1 VEVGRR
7 SVCAM
12 SLLALSVLAL
22 PALSA
27 EVTAIPP
34 ELGLRAHLTYAGS
47 SLSGGLVEGG
57 QRVASRRITRHDL
70 ALGAEFAPIPW
81 LAASLELE
89 LTPSLRYRYPE
100 AREMV
105 LEPLTGS
112 GSYLSGEASAE
123 TPTVTA
129 SGLQG
134 LWVGVAASP
143 IPSAPGRGV
152 WRLDAALRTP
162 SKNRN
167 LWTEPKGSR
176 GAAPGGSAVRLAGAF
191 STQMGVAEPWLRA
204 ELVREGKV
212 EVDVVDDGTTWATD
226 LPLRPA
232 STFDTDFGGE
242 FLAWRNAE
250 AGAKMSVN
258 TWLGGGYR
266 SWEDIATGVYL
277 PNVLAGA
284 RRIPVTAGD
293 TLEARAG
300 LEAIVDVNEALG
312 FRAATTFTW
321 FLPYRLEHVYAV
333 ETTADTLR
341 VGFLFTV
348 LGGAE
353 LSR

>member
-1 VEVGRR
+1 
-7 SVCAM
+7 M
-12 SLLALSVLAL
+12 SCLVLTALAL
-22 PALSA
+22 PAAGA
-27 EVTAIPP
+27 EVTDLPP
-34 ELGLRAHLTYAGS
+34 ELGLRANLTYAGS
-47 SLSGGLVEGG
+47 ALSGGLVEEG
-57 QRVASRRITRHDL
+57 QLVSGRRITRHDL

-81 LAASLELE
+81 LAVSLDLAF
-89 LTPSLRYRYPE
+89 TPSLRYRYPG

-112 GSYLSGEASAE
+112 GSYLSGAASSDI
-123 TPTVTA
+123 PTVTA
-129 SGLQG
+129 SGLTG

-143 IPSAPGRGV
+143 IPSEPGRGV

-176 GAAPGGSAVRLAGAF
+176 GAATGGSAVRLAGAF
-191 STQMGVAEPWLRA
+191 ATQMGVAEPWLRA
-204 ELVREGKV
+204 EFVREGKV
-212 EVDVVDDGTTWATD
+212 EVDIVDDGTTWATD

-242 FLAWRNAE
+242 FLAWQNADT
-250 AGAKMSVN
+250 GAQVAVN
-258 TWLGGGYR
+258 TWLGAGYR
-266 SWEDIATGVYL
+266 SWEDIASGVYL
-277 PNVLAGA
+277 PNVLTGA

-300 LEAIVDVNEALG
+300 LEALVDVNESLA
-312 FRAATTFTW
+312 FRAATTLTW

-333 ETTADTLR
+333 RTTPDTLR

-348 LGGAE
+348 LGRAQVV
-353 LSR
+353 R